1 MKLLFTTLIVC
12 ITFFSASFSQR
23 VIGYYPQWVQ
33 TNLTPEN
40 IDSDIIT
47 HVIHAFAWPDND
59 GNILSYDNM
68 MSEAITNKIHQDGGK
83 ILLSFGGW
91 GNSWGFSSSTL
102 SEDSRSVFI
111 NNIISTCENYGYD
124 GVDIDWEHP
133 SNSVEK
139 NNLNDFIVEL
149 KAAFNNRHP
158 DWLISMAIPISDWSG
173 QHYDLEYLSQYID
186 FFNAMTYDFHGSWS
200 NHSGHNAPLYP
211 SPINDQDGSV
221 STGINYLI
229 NVRNI
234 PAEKVNMGL
243 AFYGKEYNSSNI
255 NQSFSGEVLTK
266 IYSEYAPLI
275 NNGWDYY
282 WDFLGQVPF
291 LINSTQNKI
300 ITIEDSISISLKCQY
315 ARQNNLG
322 GMMIWALSY
331 DYVGGNQLLINS
343 IKKNYLTIDDK
354 LNPEE
359 YSIEL
364 KNYPNPF
371 NSNTIIDFYITNDS
385 KVDLKIFD
393 IMGNLVRN
401 LVSDRMPVGLKKI
414 NWDGTNNNREDVA
427 AGVYFYQLIVNET
440 LFSNKMVYLK

>member
-1 MKLLFTTLIVC
+1 MKLLFTTLIVY
-12 ITFFSASFSQR
+12 ITLFSTSFSQR

-68 MSEAITNKIHQDGGK
+68 LSEAITNEIHEDGGK

-139 NNLNDFIVEL
+139 NNLNDFIFEL
-149 KAAFNNRHP
+149 KTAFNNRHP
-158 DWLISMAIPISDWSG
+158 DWLISMAIPISNWSG
-173 QHYDLEYLSQYID
+173 QHYDFEYLSQYID

-211 SPINDQDGSV
+211 SPINDPDGSV
-221 STGINYLI
+221 STGINYLT

-255 NQSFSGEVLTK
+255 NQPFSGEVLTK
-266 IYSEYAPLI
+266 IFSEYATLI

-282 WDFLGQVPF
+282 WDSLGQVPF

-300 ITIEDSISISLKCQY
+300 ITMEDSISISLKCQY

-343 IKKNYLTIDDK
+343 IKKNYLTIEDK

-371 NSNTIIDFYITNDS
+371 NSNTVIDFYITNDS

-414 NWDGTNNNREDVA
+414 NWDGTNNSSEDIA

>member
-1 MKLLFTTLIVC
+1 MKLLFTTLIVY
-12 ITFFSASFSQR
+12 ITLFSTSFSQR

-47 HVIHAFAWPDND
+47 HVIHAFAWPDNN

-68 MSEAITNKIHQDGGK
+68 MSEAITNKIHEGGGK

-139 NNLNDFIVEL
+139 NNLNNFIFEL
-149 KAAFNNRHP
+149 KTAFNNRHP
-158 DWLISMAIPISDWSG
+158 DWLISMAIPISNWSG
-173 QHYDLEYLSQYID
+173 QHYDLDYLSQYID

-211 SPINDQDGSV
+211 SPINDPDGSV

-266 IYSEYAPLI
+266 IYSEYIPLI
-275 NNGWDYY
+275 NNGWNYY
-282 WDFLGQVPF
+282 WDSLGQVPF

-300 ITIEDSISISLKCQY
+300 ITMEDSTSISLKCQY

-343 IKKNYLTIDDK
+343 IKNNYLTIDNK
-354 LNPEE
+354 LNPED
-359 YSIEL
+359 YLIEL

-401 LVSDRMPVGLKKI
+401 LVSDRMPAGLKKI
-414 NWDGTNNNREDVA
+414 NWDVTNNNREDIA

-440 LFSNKMVYLK
+440 LFSNKLVYLK